1 MVILDKNSH
10 ELQLIARNPSTVN
23 GILQIKN
30 GINNI
35 KDDISCVFTTGTTGK
50 LQVTLAET
58 LPIGSYIVKLLD
70 ANDNQLF
77 YGQLLVLDENE
88 DLQEYKTYRNKTI
101 LKL

>member
-1 MVILDKNSH
+1 MVILEQNSN
-10 ELQLIARNPSTVN
+10 ELQLIARNTSTIN
-23 GILQIKN
+23 GILRFKN
-30 GINNI
+30 EINNI
-35 KDDISCVFTTGTTGK
+35 NDDISCVFTAGTTGK
-50 LQVTLAET
+50 LQVTLSET